1 MTMMRV
7 HIMRYLSF
15 TVLFCSLFIS
25 KFSFALAC
33 YAVVNNSDIATETVR
48 VDDIIIPESAENG
61 SIIWRSEIY
70 NRKVKCNQAGVDE
83 YAYFYPFPNITP
95 EELPKGMK
103 FGLVYNGTS
112 YDLESSGSK
121 IKTDIY
127 VKKGGEGNGNINVQ
141 VYIKKN
147 GTISGGYNGD
157 LPVYQLDGV
166 GGLNGT
172 PGSNYKFNLS
182 NLSNIVTG
190 DCTYTLNGIQS
201 TTPVNV
207 NDDLISN
214 GQTISS
220 VGSMSVTCTPVEK
233 LKNRTA
239 NMDLYTKS
247 SSGDKFFGTDKDGL
261 GYQLIM
267 NGSTITPSSTLSS
280 PLSVSFTLDN
290 NAKSSLNVDQKVS
303 LLSADKDWLYQ
314 NSEITATSKNP
325 DLKMKVNSFQ

>member
-1 MTMMRV
+1 
-7 HIMRYLSF
+7 MRYLSF

-33 YAVVNNSDIATETVR
+33 YAVVNDSDIATETVR
-48 VDDIIIPESAENG
+48 VDDVIIPESAENG

-95 EELPKGMK
+95 EELPEGMT
-103 FGLVYNGTS
+103 FGLVYNGIY

-127 VKKGGEGNGNINVQ
+127 VKKGEEGNGNINVQ

-182 NLSNIVTG
+182 NLSNIATG
-190 DCTYTLNGIQS
+190 NCSYTLNGIQS
-201 TTPVNV
+201 TTTVNV
-207 NDDLISN
+207 NDNLISN
-214 GQTISS
+214 GQTINS
-220 VGSMSVTCTPVEK
+220 VGSVSVTCTPLGR

-239 NMDLYTKS
+239 NMHLYTTNT
-247 SSGDKFFGTDKDGL
+247 SGGDFFSTDKDGL
-261 GYQLIM
+261 SYQLIM
-267 NGSTITPSSTLSS
+267 DGNTITPSLTLSS
-280 PLSVSFTLDN
+280 PLPVSFTLDN
-290 NAKSSLNVDQKVS
+290 NAKGSLTFDQKIF

-314 NSEITATSKNP
+314 NSEITAVSKNP
-325 DLKMKVNSFQ
+325 DLKMKMDSFK

>member
-1 MTMMRV
+1 MRV

-33 YAVVNNSDIATETVR
+33 YAVVNNSNIATETVR
-48 VDDIIIPESAENG
+48 VDDIIIPESAEND

-70 NRKVKCNQAGVDE
+70 DRKVKCNQAGIDE
-83 YAYFYPFPNITP
+83 YAYFYPFPNIAP
-95 EELPKGMK
+95 ENLPKGMK

-112 YDLESSGSK
+112 YDLESSDSK

-127 VKKGGEGNGNINVQ
+127 VEKGGEGYGNIKVQ

-157 LPVYQLDGV
+157 LPVYQLDGF

-172 PGSNYKFNLS
+172 PGSNYRFHLS

-239 NMDLYTKS
+239 KMDLYTTS
-247 SSGDKFFGTDKDGL
+247 ASGGDFFSTDKDGL
-261 GYQLIM
+261 SYQLIM
-267 NGSTITPSSTLSS
+267 NGSTITPSSTFSS
-280 PLSVSFTLDN
+280 PLSVSFKLDN

-303 LLSADKDWLYQ
+303 LLSADKDWLYK

>member
-1 MTMMRV
+1 
-7 HIMRYLSF
+7 MRYLSF

-25 KFSFALAC
+25 KYSFALDC
-33 YAVVNNSDIATETVR
+33 YAIVDGSSITNETVR

-61 SIIWRSEIY
+61 SIIWRSDVY
-70 NRKVKCNQAGVDE
+70 NRKVKCNKAGVSE
-83 YAYFYPFPNITP
+83 NAYFYPFPNIKP
-95 EELPKGMK
+95 EALPAGMK

-127 VKKGGEGNGNINVQ
+127 VRQGGEGEGNIEVQ
-141 VYIKKN
+141 VYIKKS

-157 LPVYQLDGV
+157 LPIYQLDGE
-166 GGLNGT
+166 GGLNNA
-172 PGSNYKFNLS
+172 SDAKNYRFKLS

-190 DCTYTLNGIQS
+190 DCKYTLNGIQS

-207 NDDLISN
+207 NDNLISN

-239 NMDLYTKS
+239 NMDLYTKI
-247 SSGDKFFGTDKDGL
+247 SSGDEFFGTDKDGL
-261 GYQLIM
+261 GYQLIIP
-267 NGSTITPSSTLSS
+267 GSTIKPSATSGS
-280 PLSVSFTLDN
+280 PLLVPFKLDGS
-290 NAKSSLNVDQKVS
+290 AKASINFDQKVS

-314 NSEITATSKNP
+314 NSEVTAKSKNP
-325 DLKMKVNSFQ
+325 DLEMKVNSFK

>member
-1 MTMMRV
+1 MMRV

-172 PGSNYKFNLS
+172 PRSNYRFHLS

-261 GYQLIM
+261 GYQLIIS
-267 NGSTITPSSTLSS
+267 GSTIAPSVTSGS
-280 PLSVSFTLDN
+280 PLLVPFKLDGS
-290 NAKSSLNVDQKVS
+290 AKASINVDQKVS
-303 LLSADKDWLYQ
+303 LLSAGKDWLYQ
-314 NSEITATSKNP
+314 NSEVTAKSKNP
-325 DLKMKVNSFQ
+325 DLHMKLNSFQ